1 MVSGL
6 HGISEMLSSSLSENS
21 QMDFEIGIGIG
32 IVEKLREGLDFCN
45 GEFGGIGFQI

>member
-6 HGISEMLSSSLSENS
+6 HGISEMLSSSLSENP
-21 QMDFEIGIGIG
+21 QMDFEIGIG

-45 GEFGGIGFQI
+45 GEFGGFRFEI